1 MNPLAEELNKSLQS
15 CAPDVYAMLGSLGRE
30 LFFPKGI
37 LTQSAE
43 AKEKAHKYNATIGIA
58 TEKGVPM
65 HLPCI
70 QKHFNGL
77 TPAEVYTYAP
87 PAGRADLRKAWFQKM
102 LEENPSLQGK
112 QVSLPVVVSAIT
124 HGLSVVGDVFV
135 EPGDVLLLHDKYW
148 GNYRLTFSV
157 MRKAKVATY
166 ATYTDQG
173 GFNVAAMKA
182 AILEQGK
189 RSGKV
194 ILLLNFPNNPTGY
207 APTVIE
213 AQAIAAAL
221 KSCAESGIRLVV
233 IHDDA
238 YFGLFYEEGVRTES
252 LFGLTANLHEKIL
265 AIKLCGATKEEYV
278 WGFRTGFITYGT
290 LSSKSAELY
299 GALEKK
305 TLGSI
310 RGNISNSPHPSQSLV
325 LKALQ
330 SPEFRTE
337 KEQKFRI
344 MKARANQ
351 FRLLYVSETQ
361 DRGCGKIARPSA

>member
-1 MNPLAEELNKSLQS
+1 M
-15 CAPDVYAMLGSLGRE
+15 
-30 LFFPKGI
+30 
-37 LTQSAE
+37 
-43 AKEKAHKYNATIGIA
+43 
-58 TEKGVPM
+58 
-65 HLPCI
+65 
-70 QKHFNGL
+70 
-77 TPAEVYTYAP
+77 
-87 PAGRADLRKAWFQKM
+87 
-102 LEENPSLQGK
+102 
-112 QVSLPVVVSAIT
+112 
-124 HGLSVVGDVFV
+124 VGDVFV

-351 FRLLYVSETQ
+351 VKEVLNSGKYDTVWTYYPFNSGYFMCLKLKTVDAEKLRVHLLDRYGVGTISAGEKDLRVAFSCIETENIQ
-361 DRGCGKIARPSA
+361 ELFDIIYHAAMDLK